1 MTVNAT
7 MHDLQIEDWGL
18 GRPVDDEW
26 VEVLELQN
34 HIAAVYRQVPVS
46 LEVLGLIDNLP
57 IMLWTT
63 VWKMSLH
70 IPAKVAQ
77 VTLSVYAAGGPSSG
91 TVQYRVT
98 DGTNTATT
106 ALISTLAEESAT
118 LNLAATGDVTLS
130 IQAQVIN
137 DDAPCYGVMIE
148 FVAISAGSLP

>member
-7 MHDLQIEDWGL
+7 MHDLSIEDWGL
-18 GRPVDDEW
+18 GRPVGDEW

-34 HIAAVYRQVPVS
+34 HVAAVYQQAPVS
-46 LEVLGLIDNLP
+46 LEVLGVIENLP
-57 IMLWTT
+57 IMPWTT
-63 VWKMSLH
+63 VWSVRLH
-70 IPAKVAQ
+70 VPAEVAQ
-77 VTLSVYAAGGPSSG
+77 VTLSVYAEGGPSSG

-130 IQAQVIN
+130 IQAQVIY